1 MPAPSSSELR
11 PTVRLLWL
19 SAFRTIAATLLLVV
33 SAIGFA
39 RSPQPDIRPAVVAA
53 FVVAAFAYLWI
64 LVTGI
69 LLRRGRSSEIW
80 FRVQPFFDPLLA
92 TSVVW
97 LTGGAASPFWFGFLL
112 SIIGAALVGQRR
124 GALWSAGWSN
134 VLTLGVMGWDVQH
147 SITSLSVIEVLVQIL
162 AQWLVAVL
170 SGYLAE
176 QLSRAGGELQVSEK
190 SLAALTEL
198 KDQIVESMPS
208 GLLTCEHSGT
218 VTFINSSA
226 RSILGVD
233 GGTRELNIGQLM
245 PDLSLKVAVARA
257 ELSVSTPR
265 GERIL
270 GVTSKRMGAALESM
284 LVVFQDLTELRKAEG
299 ELRRID
305 RLAELGRLSATLA
318 HEVRNPLASMRGA
331 AQLLSS
337 ESSGTETH
345 AKLTRLIVRESDR
358 LAALVETY
366 LSLARPPPPT
376 LKRIRLNEV
385 ASETVDLLRADPRA
399 HPIETDLSEVEA
411 NADDAQLR
419 QVLINLIRNAVQAVG
434 VNGIVRLK
442 TYQAEHASCIDVWD
456 SAGSIPSS
464 ELERVFEPFFST
476 WAGTG
481 LGLSTVQSIVQSHG
495 GRISVTSS
503 KDKGTCFRIELPTP
517 QVLQ

>member
-1 MPAPSSSELR
+1 
-11 PTVRLLWL
+11 
-19 SAFRTIAATLLLVV
+19 
-33 SAIGFA
+33 
-39 RSPQPDIRPAVVAA
+39 
-53 FVVAAFAYLWI
+53 
-64 LVTGI
+64 
-69 LLRRGRSSEIW
+69 
-80 FRVQPFFDPLLA
+80 
-92 TSVVW
+92 
-97 LTGGAASPFWFGFLL
+97 
-112 SIIGAALVGQRR
+112 
-124 GALWSAGWSN
+124 
-134 VLTLGVMGWDVQH
+134 
-147 SITSLSVIEVLVQIL
+147 
-162 AQWLVAVL
+162 
-170 SGYLAE
+170 
-176 QLSRAGGELQVSEK
+176 
-190 SLAALTEL
+190 
-198 KDQIVESMPS
+198 
-208 GLLTCEHSGT
+208 
-218 VTFINSSA
+218 
-226 RSILGVD
+226 
-233 GGTRELNIGQLM
+233 
-245 PDLSLKVAVARA
+245 
-257 ELSVSTPR
+257 
-265 GERIL
+265 
-270 GVTSKRMGAALESM
+270 
-284 LVVFQDLTELRKAEG
+284 
-299 ELRRID
+299 
-305 RLAELGRLSATLA
+305 
-318 HEVRNPLASMRGA
+318 MRGA